1 MTLHWRKP
9 EGKIRLPTRFG
20 ALMQARRHDT
30 VGPSLGGLARTASQT
45 LALGALLIAAPT
57 LGAQATPATTAAPAA
72 GAAAGAP
79 AGRAPDVGDMAP
91 DFTLPAASAGQVLA
105 KPLKLSDYRGKT
117 VVLAFFPKARTSGC
131 THQMEA
137 YRDRYATL
145 FHGGKDVTLIAISAD
160 DAATQASWAADE
172 KFPFVFA
179 SDAGGAVGTK
189 YGTYSGEYKMDM
201 RTLYIVG
208 ADGKI
213 TYVARPFKEMVETA
227 YTDLGAALDKT
238 KGQ

>member
-1 MTLHWRKP
+1 ML
-9 EGKIRLPTRFG
+9 
-20 ALMQARRHDT
+20 
-30 VGPSLGGLARTASQT
+30 V
-45 LALGALLIAAPT
+45 
-57 LGAQATPATTAAPAA
+57 AAPAA
-72 GAAAGAP
+72 LTAQAAADH
-79 AGRAPDVGDMAP
+79 APDVGDMAP
-91 DFTLPAASAGQVLA
+91 DFTLPAASAGQVLT
-105 KPLKLSDYRGKT
+105 KPFKLSDYRGKT

-160 DAATQASWAADE
+160 DPATQASWAADE

-179 SDAGGAVGTK
+179 SDAGGAVGTR
-189 YGTYSGEYKMDM
+189 YGTYSSEYKLDM

-213 TYVARPFKEMVETA
+213 RYVARPFKEMVETS
-227 YTDLGAALDKT
+227 YTDLGSALDKT

>member
-1 MTLHWRKP
+1 
-9 EGKIRLPTRFG
+9 
-20 ALMQARRHDT
+20 MQARRHDSART
-30 VGPSLGGLARTASQT
+30 LLRGLARTASHA
-45 LALGALLIAAPT
+45 LALGAMLV
-57 LGAQATPATTAAPAA
+57 AAPAA
-72 GAAAGAP
+72 LTAQAAADH
-79 AGRAPDVGDMAP
+79 APDVGDMAP
-91 DFTLPAASAGQVLA
+91 DFTLPAASAGQVLT
-105 KPLKLSDYRGKT
+105 KPFKLSDYRGKT

-160 DAATQASWAADE
+160 DPATQASWAADE

-179 SDAGGAVGTK
+179 SDAGGAVGTR
-189 YGTYSGEYKMDM
+189 YGTYSSEYKLDM

-213 TYVARPFKEMVETA
+213 RYVARPFKEMVETS
-227 YTDLGAALDKT
+227 YTDLGSALDKT